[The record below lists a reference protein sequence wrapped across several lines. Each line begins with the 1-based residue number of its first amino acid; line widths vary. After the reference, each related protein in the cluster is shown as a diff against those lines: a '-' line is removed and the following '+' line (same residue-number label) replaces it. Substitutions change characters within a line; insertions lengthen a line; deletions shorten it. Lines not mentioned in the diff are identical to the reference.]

1 MLLGNVFSSQRSTL
15 GTRRA
20 LRLPKV
26 QVFVVFCGNQRMDMV
41 TVSSSVMPLQSKN
54 SERLFFSTALKRTTM
69 ADTGSFTCDFVRR
82 RRPFA
87 RSAAKTV
94 KDSNI
99 SVDRRLMGRKG
110 RFHLL

>member
-1 MLLGNVFSSQRSTL
+1 
-15 GTRRA
+15 
-20 LRLPKV
+20 
-26 QVFVVFCGNQRMDMV
+26 MDWV

-69 ADTGSFTCDFVRR
+69 ADTGSFTCEFARR

-94 KDSNI
+94 KDSKI
-99 SVDRRLMGRKG
+99 FVALWVGGVTSICFSCFRFGRILWE
-110 RFHLL
+110 FLN